1 MMQPQINKCWKSPE
15 YEKGKNQN
23 HYFTQKRKKK
33 KKLMKNLVKVTSVSE
48 RLLNSCPTSSE
59 ETLLCGKIKQ
69 APKKG
74 SEIQVRSK
82 KNLSA
87 MAFNPGSEF
96 TKKLLNSIPGVFN
109 TKILSV

>member
-33 KKLMKNLVKVTSVSE
+33 KKADEKLSKSHFSFRKVTQ
-48 RLLNSCPTSSE
+48 LLSTSSE

>member
-1 MMQPQINKCWKSPE
+1 MKKAKTKIIILLRKE
-15 YEKGKNQN
+15 
-23 HYFTQKRKKK
+23 KKK

-87 MAFNPGSEF
+87 MDFNPGSEF

>member
-1 MMQPQINKCWKSPE
+1 MKKS
-15 YEKGKNQN
+15 KTKIIILLRKQ
-23 HYFTQKRKKK
+23 KKK
-33 KKLMKNLVKVTSVSE
+33 KKLMKNLVKVTSGSE

-59 ETLLCGKIKQ
+59 EPLLCGKIKQ

>member
-15 YEKGKNQN
+15 SEKDKNQN
-23 HYFTQKRKKK
+23 HYFTQKKK
-33 KKLMKNLVKVTSVSE
+33 KKLTKNLVKVTLGLE

-87 MAFNPGSEF
+87 MAFNPGSEL

>member
-1 MMQPQINKCWKSPE
+1 MKKAKTKIIILLRKE
-15 YEKGKNQN
+15 
-23 HYFTQKRKKK
+23 KKK